1 MFFTRD
7 LMLFLSLISS
17 KGVIMSLHQVAR
29 FALASIAFLLV
40 PILVSTSAVADPVIN
55 KPAPVFSGT
64 AADGSAINLA
74 DLKGKTVVLEWTN
87 HECPYV
93 VKHYDKSKNIPDL
106 QKEATAKG
114 VVWLQVISSAPG
126 KQGNVDGATAIS
138 LNEKRGAAPSNTI
151 LDPDGTIGKLY
162 GAQTSPHIFIINPEG
177 TLVYKGGIDSIKT
190 ANPDDIVKATPY
202 VKEALDAL
210 AAGDKIPN
218 QSTAP
223 YGCSIKYAG

>member
-1 MFFTRD
+1 
-7 LMLFLSLISS
+7 
-17 KGVIMSLHQVAR
+17 MSLLKIAAATI
-29 FALASIAFLLV
+29 ALAIASSPV
-40 PILVSTSAVADPVIN
+40 IADPIID
-55 KPAPVFSGT
+55 KPAPVFSGK
-64 AADGSAINLA
+64 AADGSTINLA

-93 VKHYDKSKNIPDL
+93 VKHYDKSSNIPGL
-106 QKEATAKG
+106 QKAATADD

-151 LDPDGTIGKLY
+151 LDADGVIGKMY
-162 GAQTSPHIFIINPEG
+162 NAKTTPHMFVINAEG

-190 ANPDDIVKATPY
+190 TNEADIPKATPY
-202 VKEALDAL
+202 VKEALEAM
-210 AAGDKIPN
+210 AEGKKIPN

-223 YGCSIKYAG
+223 YGCSIKYAS